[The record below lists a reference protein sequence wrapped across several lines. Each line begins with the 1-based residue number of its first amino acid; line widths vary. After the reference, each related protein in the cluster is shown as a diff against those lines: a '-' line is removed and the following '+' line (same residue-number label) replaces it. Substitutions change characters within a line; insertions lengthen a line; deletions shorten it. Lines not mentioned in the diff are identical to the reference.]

1 MLWGAWRR
9 NADLLLVPLLLFAV
23 TLSAR
28 ALDLLVS
35 GVYPGWAM
43 PMAVEALEVVLLLA
57 AWRYLPHHRLVDLAD

>member
-1 MLWGAWRR
+1 M
-9 NADLLLVPLLLFAV
+9 PLLLFAV